1 MVVAYSTS
9 VMPLSHVFNFIPLRG
24 LCCVND
30 HLVMLAV
37 EKGFINNS
45 HW

>member
-1 MVVAYSTS
+1 MAVAYGTS
-9 VMPLSHVFNFIPLRG
+9 EMPLLPAFNFLPSHG

-30 HLVMLAV
+30 HLVIRAV
-37 EKGFINNS
+37 ENGFINNS

>member
-1 MVVAYSTS
+1 MAAAYSTS
-9 VMPLSHVFNFIPLRG
+9 VMPLLHVFNLVPSHG

-30 HLVMLAV
+30 HLVMLPV
-37 EKGFINNS
+37 ENSFINNS

>member
-9 VMPLSHVFNFIPLRG
+9 VMPLSHVFNFGLLHG

-37 EKGFINNS
+37 ENVCINNS

>member
-1 MVVAYSTS
+1 MVDAYSTS
-9 VMPLSHVFNFIPLRG
+9 VMPLSYVFNFTPLHG

-37 EKGFINNS
+37 EKVFINNS